1 MRKYNIIN
9 RVMLFSAFVGLVS
22 SCSKDEVSPAMDER
36 VLLSE
41 IKLNVTPELP
51 LLINTDTLISYTVG
65 PEEAY
70 NKEVVWASSDEDIA
84 SVTQNGRVLAKRVG
98 EAIISVMPKIGYGVT
113 STFKVKVIDRIITI
127 TDIELTN
134 TEELKIDATA
144 SLQLTW
150 KTIPADPTYPGLKWE
165 SLTPDIAS
173 VTEDGGLVTGLQ
185 VGTARIKATATDPDK
200 YSEEFEIEILPI
212 KQVTSITFES
222 TSLELGFG
230 EIVKL
235 KYTYTPVDAT
245 ISTIKWESSD
255 EEVFTMDGNGLI
267 TVKAYGSAKLR
278 AYTEYEEANNINQ
291 TLDITVPQGKI
302 TDNFDYVANWK
313 VDGTNGE
320 NLECKNGH
328 LIITPVLQQQ
338 YDNGKT
344 TSLGIISSRP
354 LSFYADTYP
363 IFAIKFKIPE
373 DIYKGSDKI
382 EYYLDMWTKN
392 QSPSGK
398 YGENTN
404 KGNKQMTYK
413 NLGDGYHVYYAD
425 FTAKP
430 IGTSVMMPTDKLVTM
445 ENVVFEWWKIWF
457 ESGVATCNVEI
468 DWIKTFQ
475 SEDELNTFISSE
487 NN

>member
-1 MRKYNIIN
+1 MF
-9 RVMLFSAFVGLVS
+9 LSAFVGLLS
-22 SCSKDEVSPAMDER
+22 SCSKDEFSPAMDER

-84 SVTQNGRVLAKRVG
+84 SVTENGRVLAKRVG
-98 EAIISVMPKIGYGVT
+98 EAVISVMPKIGYGVT

-127 TDIELTN
+127 TDIVLTN

-150 KTIPADPTYPGLKWE
+150 KTIPAEPTYPGLKWE

-173 VTEDGGLVTGLQ
+173 VTEDGGLVTGLKE
-185 VGTARIKATATDPDK
+185 GTAIIKATATDPDK
-200 YSEEFEIEILPI
+200 YSEDFEIKILPI
-212 KQVTSITFES
+212 KPVEKIEFKSK
-222 TSLELGFG
+222 SLELGFG
-230 EIVKL
+230 EIVEL
-235 KYTYTPVDAT
+235 KYTCKPEDAT

-255 EEVFTMDGNGLI
+255 EEVFTMDRNGLI
-267 TVKAYGSAKLR
+267 TVKAYGSATLR
-278 AYTEYEEANNINQ
+278 AYTEYEGGNNINQ

-320 NLECKNGH
+320 KLECNDGH
-328 LIITPVLQQQ
+328 LKITPVLQQQ

-354 LSFYADTYP
+354 LSKYLKISTM
-363 IFAIKFKIPE
+363 ILIK
-373 DIYKGSDKI
+373 
-382 EYYLDMWTKN
+382 
-392 QSPSGK
+392 
-398 YGENTN
+398 
-404 KGNKQMTYK
+404 
-413 NLGDGYHVYYAD
+413 
-425 FTAKP
+425 
-430 IGTSVMMPTDKLVTM
+430 
-445 ENVVFEWWKIWF
+445 
-457 ESGVATCNVEI
+457 
-468 DWIKTFQ
+468 
-475 SEDELNTFISSE
+475 
-487 NN
+487 